1 MSERLTKY
9 NHVIVTE
16 GKKIEFKCSTCG
28 TLNVIAPS
36 LLTRDIKSNQYLC
49 CDPIIALLS
58 HLKYVRRL
66 KRPWLHVMVHNIQCT
81 LKRLWIR

>member
-28 TLNVIAPS
+28 TLDE
-36 LLTRDIKSNQYLC
+36 TRDIKSFILKQRW
-49 CDPIIALLS
+49 LLKNS
-58 HLKYVRRL
+58 EAVRF
-66 KRPWLHVMVHNIQCT
+66 KS
-81 LKRLWIR
+81 

>member
-28 TLNVIAPS
+28 TLDVIAPS

-49 CDPIIALLS
+49 CDPMPVDPEIING
-58 HLKYVRRL
+58 LKVIVD
-66 KRPWLHVMVHNIQCT
+66 KS
-81 LKRLWIR
+81 